1 MRQFKIIDTSPN
13 DQGLL
18 VANFAMPIKIEPGC
32 CINLDKFVAQIPQSR
47 AGIQLPTQVFL
58 ITTNKS
64 DSPTQITVPGKFYE
78 TITDLTETLTQ
89 LINNSFYPLNNV
101 APLDMGLKFDMFVNT
116 DLINMNFVSVELKDV
131 TDTLDLI
138 NCSSDPSGI
147 IITESEAPF
156 DGFSTVD
163 ILAGGGFACEFIF
176 RPDIAAEGVFTIESG
191 LVVDGVTDFQPNGDY
206 IVIRQVLGVG
216 GDPGIITI
224 ESTFGVGQTLVVN
237 EAVFYPSGVQTAR
250 FVSIVQQDGFWN
262 VVINEVDEGNVKGN
276 FVEEYITNTPWNI
289 KTTYNFYMTGVATG
303 SPYEDKETNPG
314 VGFVSVTA
322 NQNTG
327 DENALTHTLTLDFY
341 NTADG
346 ANANTLRQ
354 GLGLPNVVV
363 LQPTVSTA
371 GVFVAATKVDFSI
384 IRGSLDLAI
393 EILDFPIETYQV
405 GASQYPLARI
415 PTNGKR
421 QPGARVN
428 VLAYFTPLESVDN
441 PEIYSYAQS
450 SYQWLDLANKQPLE
464 FTSLNFRVYVA
475 STGQPLTANQI
486 SFNFLIKS
494 QGEY

>member
-58 ITTNKS
+58 ITTNKT
-64 DSPTQITVPGKFYE
+64 DSPTQITVPGRFYE
-78 TITDLTETLTQ
+78 TITDLTQTMTQ
-89 LINNSFYPLNNV
+89 LINNSFYPLNDGP
-101 APLDMGLKFDMFVNT
+101 PLDLGLKFDMFATT
-116 DLINMNFVSVELKDV
+116 DIINMNFVSVKMIDI
-131 TDTLDLI
+131 TNTMDLDQCDAGI
-138 NCSSDPSGI
+138 DGI
-147 IITESEAPF
+147 IIADGESPF
-156 DGFSTVD
+156 DALSGEDV
-163 ILAGGGFACEFIF
+163 LAGGGFACEFIF
-176 RPDIAAEGVFTIESG
+176 RPDIP
-191 LVVDGVTDFQPNGDY
+191 VDGVFVISAGLITGTVTDFTPNGNY
-206 IVIRQVLGVG
+206 IFIQQVLGVN

-224 ESTFGVGQTLVVN
+224 ESTFGGGQSLVVN
-237 EAVFYPSGVQTAR
+237 EEVFYPGGEQTAR
-250 FVSIVQQDGFWN
+250 FVSIVQNDGFWN
-262 VVINEVDEGNVKGN
+262 VVINEVNEENKKGD
-276 FVEEYITNTPWNI
+276 FIEEYITNTPWNI
-289 KTTYNFYMTGVATG
+289 RTPYVFYMTGHAVDE
-303 SPYEDKETNPG
+303 PYEDKETYPG
-314 VGFVSVTA
+314 VGFVSTTSD
-322 NQNTG
+322 QNTG
-327 DENALTHTLTLDFY
+327 DAGALTHTLTLDFY

-354 GLGLPNVVV
+354 GLGLPNIVV
-363 LQPTVSTA
+363 LQPTVSIE

-405 GASQYPLARI
+405 GASQYPLARN

-450 SYQWLDLANKQPLE
+450 SYQWLDLSNKQALE

-486 SFNFLIKS
+486 SFNFLIKDK
-494 QGEY
+494 GEY